1 MTDVEVIQ
9 GNNLKVGDTAPNLR
23 VRLLDGNHNAE
34 NITGAT
40 ASIKM
45 KKSDGD
51 TLKVDSS
58 VSIFDA
64 DTGVVEYDWS
74 SGDTDTPGVFDAEI
88 KLDDGDTS
96 TYPNGKFFRIDVI
109 EDL

>member
-1 MTDVEVIQ
+1 MTDVEIIR
-9 GNNLKVGDTAPNLR
+9 GNRLKMGDTAPNLR
-23 VRLLDGNHNAE
+23 VRLLDSNGNAE

-40 ASIKM
+40 ASIKI

-64 DTGVVEYDWS
+64 DTGVVEYNWS
-74 SGDTDTPGVFDAEI
+74 SNDTDTSGVFDAEI
-88 KLDDGDTS
+88 KLEDGDTS
-96 TYPNGKFFRIDVI
+96 TYPNDSFFRIEVI
-109 EDL
+109 EGL